1 MEDSIESYVGEQ
13 LKERRQELAQAV
25 YEAQARLADFD
36 AAWSEGDFEWLADEG
51 FLRRFTVNVLRAER
65 AA

>member
-36 AAWSEGDFEWLADEG
+36 AAWGEGDFEWLADEG
-51 FLRRFTVNVLRAER
+51 FMRHFAANLILAGR